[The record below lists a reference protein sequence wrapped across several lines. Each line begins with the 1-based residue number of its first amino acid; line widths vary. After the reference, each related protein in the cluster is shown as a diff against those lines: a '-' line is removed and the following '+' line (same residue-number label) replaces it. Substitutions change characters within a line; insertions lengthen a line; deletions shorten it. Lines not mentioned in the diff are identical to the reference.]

1 MRLEFERVTFKNI
14 LSYGNKE
21 TTYDFQNGIDIIS
34 AKNGSGKST
43 MVDAITFALFGKPFR
58 KIKLGT
64 LVNDKNGKN
73 LLVTLIFKVNNDNFK
88 IIRGQKP
95 NKFEIYKGTVSE
107 NNIEYELIDQS
118 HTVREYQLLL
128 EENIIG
134 LNENVFR
141 QLIALGANLSLSK
154 NFMELNSK
162 EKEEVFQIITD
173 TSVFLKMRD
182 KIKEKKAHYK
192 TQETEFEYKVEVLNS
207 SILSSRRNILQ
218 MEMQNK
224 RFNNEK
230 DSMIQSLNDTIDS
243 KKVKLDEYNKGIER
257 LKKLKLEYDKLND
270 DVSKIDGMIEKNQ
283 SQMHKHRVNI
293 EISQRND
300 DQAIICENCKH
311 EVKVKDGIDIANER
325 EMLSHLE
332 KQNGE
337 LEKESKPSRERR
349 DKLKEALL
357 NSKRIGQNR
366 NQIIA
371 EIDTH
376 NQELSNVLEW
386 KESKIDYDEVDK
398 QEQDLG
404 RIKEDL
410 LIIKDTLSK
419 YLKIEKIVSDDNLK
433 GFILSKQLPLLNKY
447 INEFIEM
454 FSATEFNFI
463 IDTKFKEQI
472 LSRSE
477 TKEFNSL
484 SNGQKQRITFSILF
498 SFLKLIETRN
508 GVSTNLLILDEYMDS
523 SLDVEGMDE
532 ALRIIFEVFSP
543 TKNVILI
550 THNNDIKS
558 KDEII
563 SRNFSI
569 KRDVFSEMT
578 NITGGVSHE

>member
-1 MRLEFERVTFKNI
+1 MRLEFEKVTFKNI

-21 TTYDFQNGIDIIS
+21 TTYDFQNGIDIVS

-64 LVNDKNGKN
+64 LVNDKNNKN
-73 LLVTLIFKVNNDNFK
+73 MLVTLLFKVNNDSFK

-95 NKFEIYKGTVSE
+95 NKFEIYKGTLE
-107 NNIEYELIDQS
+107 EDELKYDLIDQS
-118 HTVREYQLLL
+118 HTVREYQTLL
-128 EENIIG
+128 EENILG

-154 NFMELNSK
+154 NFMELNAK

-173 TSVFLKMRD
+173 TSVFLKMKD
-182 KIKEKKAHYK
+182 KIREKKAHYK
-192 TQETEFEYKVEVLNS
+192 TQETEFSYKVEVLGS
-207 SILSSRRNILQ
+207 SIDSAHRNIMQ
-218 MEMQNK
+218 MEEQNK
-224 RFNNEK
+224 KFNEDK
-230 DSMIQSLNDTIDS
+230 DSMIKSLNENIDS
-243 KKVKLDEYNKGIER
+243 KTIKLEEYNKGIE
-257 LKKLKLEYDKLND
+257 KLKTLKIEYDKLN
-270 DVSKIDGMIEKNQ
+270 EKVMKVDAEIASLQ
-283 SQMHKHRVNI
+283 TMAHKHRVNI
-293 EISQRND
+293 EISKRNSE
-300 DQAIICENCKH
+300 QAIVCDNCDH
-311 EVKVKDGIDIANER
+311 EMKVDDGINVENETKLLEDIEFQID
-325 EMLSHLE
+325 E
-332 KQNGE
+332 KSSEISPTRGR
-337 LEKESKPSRERR
+337 K

-357 NSKRIGQNR
+357 NSKRIGTNR
-366 NQIIA
+366 DQIIL
-371 EIDTH
+371 EINAH
-376 NQELSNVLEW
+376 NQELENVLAW
-386 KESKIDYDEVDK
+386 KESKIDYDGVNQ
-398 QEQDLG
+398 QELELEE
-404 RIKEDL
+404 IKGKL

-419 YLKIEKIVSDDNLK
+419 YLKIENIVSDDNLK
-433 GFILSKQLPLLNKY
+433 GYILSKQLPLLNKY

-463 IDTKFKEQI
+463 IDAKFKEQI

-563 SRNFSI
+563 SRNFTI
-569 KRDVFSEMT
+569 KRDVFSEMI
-578 NITGGVSHE
+578 NVTGGVSDE